1 MNKRNMELSDKEYDE
16 LAEKLD
22 AEQVILEDTDLINNQ
37 FENLLKHR
45 IILINDIISNLT
57 IDKIVMPLLQMDNDG
72 TGEKITIYLNSN
84 GGSTFDG
91 LVLCNII
98 ERLKT
103 PTEVIVLGYAYSMGS
118 IILMSGKTIQT

>member
-72 TGEKITIYLNSN
+72 TGEKLLFI
-84 GGSTFDG
+84 
-91 LVLCNII
+91 
-98 ERLKT
+98 
-103 PTEVIVLGYAYSMGS
+103 
-118 IILMSGKTIQT
+118 

>member
-72 TGEKITIYLNSN
+72 TGEKNYYLS
-84 GGSTFDG
+84 
-91 LVLCNII
+91 
-98 ERLKT
+98 E
-103 PTEVIVLGYAYSMGS
+103 
-118 IILMSGKTIQT
+118 

>member
-57 IDKIVMPLLQMDNDG
+57 IDKIVMPLLQMDNNG
-72 TGEKITIYLNSN
+72 TGE
-84 GGSTFDG
+84 
-91 LVLCNII
+91 
-98 ERLKT
+98 
-103 PTEVIVLGYAYSMGS
+103 
-118 IILMSGKTIQT
+118 

>member
-57 IDKIVMPLLQMDNDG
+57 IDKIVMPLLQ
-72 TGEKITIYLNSN
+72 
-84 GGSTFDG
+84 
-91 LVLCNII
+91 II
-98 ERLKT
+98 SLIR
-103 PTEVIVLGYAYSMGS
+103 
-118 IILMSGKTIQT
+118 IILCFRRFSN

>member
-57 IDKIVMPLLQMDNDG
+57 IDKLLCHCYRWIM
-72 TGEKITIYLNSN
+72 
-84 GGSTFDG
+84 
-91 LVLCNII
+91 
-98 ERLKT
+98 
-103 PTEVIVLGYAYSMGS
+103 TEQVRKLLFI
-118 IILMSGKTIQT
+118 

>member
-22 AEQVILEDTDLINNQ
+22 AEQVILEDTDLVNNQ

-72 TGEKITIYLNSN
+72 TGEKITIYL
-84 GGSTFDG
+84 
-91 LVLCNII
+91 
-98 ERLKT
+98 RLT
-103 PTEVIVLGYAYSMGS
+103 DWSYVIL
-118 IILMSGKTIQT
+118 LKD

>member
-84 GGSTFDG
+84 GGSTYDG
-91 LVLCNII
+91 LCLCNII
-98 ERLKT
+98 ERLKNT
-103 PTEVIVLGYAYSMGS
+103 NGSYCTWICIFYGKYYSYVW
-118 IILMSGKTIQT
+118 

>member
-84 GGSTFDG
+84 G
-91 LVLCNII
+91 
-98 ERLKT
+98 
-103 PTEVIVLGYAYSMGS
+103 
-118 IILMSGKTIQT
+118 